1 MQIINIIILFSK
13 ELQVIT
19 KKIVISIDRH
29 KHHWIER
36 ILLNAYWSIDLY
48 ISDDEYFE
56 NKLLWFDDW
65 LFIVNIINNYIYIL
79 NYEFHWFQ

>member
-29 KHHWIER
+29 KHH
-36 ILLNAYWSIDLY
+36 
-48 ISDDEYFE
+48 
-56 NKLLWFDDW
+56 
-65 LFIVNIINNYIYIL
+65 
-79 NYEFHWFQ
+79 